1 MILVRAHWRILL
13 YESLKFMYSVLI
25 KAFLFSEER
34 FSKQTVMLAGSVCFK
49 WCVYILIFV
58 TLCV

>member
-34 FSKQTVMLAGSVCFK
+34 FSKQTVMLAESVCF
-49 WCVYILIFV
+49 
-58 TLCV
+58 